1 MLHSKKTEII
11 EDNIQINHKQLKIYS
26 NIIISTKYQHVI
38 FLKLKILILKSFLLK
53 ICSYEQLY
61 F

>member
-1 MLHSKKTEII
+1 MLHSEKTEII

-38 FLKLKILILKSFLLK
+38 FPKIKKF
-53 ICSYEQLY
+53 
-61 F
+61 